1 MNSPVHEYVQ
11 QRLSR
16 LKESMIEKGIDAAF
30 IIKPENVFYYS
41 NFNPVLNSHPAIM
54 LVKLEGTAQG
64 ESTLLIHAI
73 RHDHARDEGAIDNI
87 ALYGKWG
94 SHKTLSMDPVEAA
107 SKILGKVE
115 TLGIEEENISYRY
128 FTRLTQA
135 LGCSKTVDISGLIKS
150 EKLIKDDHE
159 ISCMRIAAKLVD
171 IGVETAIVEIARG
184 ANEIEACTEGQYA
197 MRKLWQTRYPEH
209 EISGFGTSEGGMI
222 DSLDMWSL
230 SNERIAY
237 GCDCPRAYT
246 PKKGDVVLPMAWAK
260 VSGYHAENERTV
272 IMDSLSEERDRA
284 YRAMLAARAEVFSI
298 LKPGTLYEDLY
309 NAAAAVFTEYGFEEI
324 LPGRIGHGI
333 GNSGHDYPSL
343 ARGNTIPLQKNM
355 ALTVEPGLMTDTLG
369 GMRHSDSVIITEE
382 GYESLTE
389 LPNGTI
395 RIADGTVEYL

>member
-1 MNSPVHEYVQ
+1 MSTAVHEYVQ
-11 QRLSR
+11 KRLGK
-16 LKESMIEKGIDAAF
+16 LKETMKEKGIDAAF

-54 LVKLEGTAQG
+54 LVPAVGD
-64 ESTLLIHAI
+64 STLLIHAI

-94 SHKTLSMDPVEAA
+94 SHKTLAMDPVEAA
-107 SKILGKVE
+107 SEILGKVE

-128 FTRLTQA
+128 FTKLTQS
-135 LGCSKTVDISGLIKS
+135 LCCSKTEDISGLIKT
-150 EKLIKDDHE
+150 EKLIKDSHE
-159 ISCMRIAAKLVD
+159 IGCMRIAAKLVD
-171 IGVETAIVEIARG
+171 IGVKTAIENIAAG

-197 MRKLWQTRYPEH
+197 MRKLWQTSYSEY

-272 IMDSLSEERDRA
+272 IMDTLSEERDRA
-284 YRAMLAARAEVFSI
+284 YRAMLDARAAVFSV
-298 LKPGTLYEDLY
+298 LKPGILYEDLY
-309 NAAAAVFTEYGFEEI
+309 NTAAAVFTDYGFGEI

-343 ARGNTIPLQKNM
+343 AKGNTIPLQKNM

-369 GMRHSDSVIITEE
+369 GMRHSDSVVITDD

-389 LPNGTI
+389 LPNGAI
-395 RIADGTVEYL
+395 RIAGGKVEYL